1 LSVANRVVCHACSAA
16 HEFEDPI
23 GRSARC
29 TGCGADLRCCLDCR
43 FYDTSSYNECA
54 EPSAERV
61 LEKDR
66 ANFCDYF
73 SPGAGA
79 RGGAT
84 PSAAPPS
91 DKLSDL
97 EKLFRK

>member
-1 LSVANRVVCHACSAA
+1 MAVRLRCYACSADL
-16 HEFEDPI
+16 EMEPPL

-29 TGCGADLRCCLDCR
+29 PHCGSDLRCCRNCR
-43 FYDTSSYNECA
+43 FHDLSSYNECS

-73 SPGAGA
+73 SPRQAGA
-79 RGGAT
+79 SG
-84 PSAAPPS
+84 AAPATGAEAGG
-91 DKLSDL
+91 LSEL
-97 EKLFRK
+97 EKLFRKT

>member
-1 LSVANRVVCHACSAA
+1 MMWRVRCHACSS
-16 HEFEDPI
+16 EFDSDDPI

-29 TGCGADLRCCLDCR
+29 ERCGSELRCCRNCR
-43 FYDTSSYNECA
+43 FYDLSSYNECA

-73 SPGAGA
+73 SPASGERGAGI
-79 RGGAT
+79 
-84 PSAAPPS
+84 PAAKPDS
-91 DKLSDL
+91 LSEL
-97 EKLFRK
+97 EKLFRKN